1 MFKFIKQYAETIN
14 GVDIYPMI
22 SLFIFF
28 TFFIVLLVL
37 VKKMKKE
44 RNILLSLAIL
54 YKTGL
59 RILVE
64 AVISS
69 N

>member
-37 VKKMKKE
+37 VKKMKKDRVE
-44 RNILLSLAIL
+44 QLSNIPFDKDELSNSTTL
-54 YKTGL
+54 
-59 RILVE
+59 
-64 AVISS
+64 
-69 N
+69 

>member
-14 GVDIYPMI
+14 NVDIYPMI

-28 TFFIVLLVL
+28 SFFIVLLVF

-44 RNILLSLAIL
+44 RVEVLSNLPFEKEELANSTL
-54 YKTGL
+54 
-59 RILVE
+59 
-64 AVISS
+64 
-69 N
+69 

>member
-1 MFKFIKQYAETIN
+1 MFKFIKQYAETIDN
-14 GVDIYPMI
+14 AAIYPMI

-28 TFFIVLLVL
+28 SFFIVLLVF

-44 RNILLSLAIL
+44 RVEVLSNLPLDNGAS
-54 YKTGL
+54 T
-59 RILVE
+59 
-64 AVISS
+64 